1 MNKRP
6 LCDILDVI
14 DRLVNNY
21 FKLFI
26 SNGIG
31 MARPR
36 EFDEDRVKEALM
48 NVFWEKGYEAASMQ
62 DLVDATGLLKGSL
75 YGAFGGKQALYMIAL
90 AHYDHTR
97 IQAGIDMLTGEGS
110 AREKITRL
118 FDTVIDAARA
128 GVFAG
133 GCLLC
138 NASVEMAPVDTAVEN
153 SVKGI
158 IRRFQSAVRTA
169 IESAIK
175 PSVDAAALSGFIICA
190 YFGARVLAKAGAPLQ
205 MIVDT
210 REQCLRDLD

>member
-1 MNKRP
+1 
-6 LCDILDVI
+6 
-14 DRLVNNY
+14 
-21 FKLFI
+21 
-26 SNGIG
+26 

-36 EFDEDRVKEALM
+36 EFDETRVKEALM
-48 NVFWEKGYEAASMQ
+48 NIFWEKGYEATSMQ

-118 FDTVIDAARA
+118 FDTVIDAAKA

-153 SVKGI
+153 SVKSI
-158 IRRFQSAVRTA
+158 IRRFQAAVRTA

-210 REQCLRDLD
+210 REQCLKDLN

>member
-1 MNKRP
+1 MR
-6 LCDILDVI
+6 D
-14 DRLVNNY
+14 
-21 FKLFI
+21 
-26 SNGIG
+26 GIG

-36 EFDEDRVKEALM
+36 EFDEGRVREALM
-48 NVFWEKGYEAASMQ
+48 KVFWEKGYEATSMQ

-90 AHYDHTR
+90 AHYDQTR
-97 IQAGIDMLTGEGS
+97 IQAGIDMLTGEDS
-110 AREKITRL
+110 ATEKITRL
-118 FDTVIDAARA
+118 FDTVIDAAKA

-153 SVKGI
+153 SVKSI
-158 IRRFQSAVRTA
+158 IRRFQAAVRTA
-169 IESAIK
+169 IETTVK

-210 REQCLRDLD
+210 REQCLKDLN

>member
-1 MNKRP
+1 
-6 LCDILDVI
+6 
-14 DRLVNNY
+14 
-21 FKLFI
+21 
-26 SNGIG
+26 

-36 EFDEDRVKEALM
+36 EFDEVRVREALM
-48 NVFWEKGYEAASMQ
+48 KVFWEKGYQATSMQ

-90 AHYDHTR
+90 AHYDQTR

-118 FDTVIDAARA
+118 FDTVIDAAKA

-169 IESAIK
+169 IEMAIK

-190 YFGARVLAKAGAPLQ
+190 YFGARVLAKSGSPLQ

-210 REQCLRDLD
+210 REQCLKDLN